1 MKVNRELTAIART
14 ELSRPFQLAI
24 EHRVISKR
32 TRILDYGCGRGFD
45 VDKLR
50 ASGWSTFGWDP
61 AHRTTTKKT
70 KSDVVTFNYVLNVIE
85 DQKERVST
93 LKAAFEL
100 AKSCLIVSARLDF
113 ERDEAHIRPFADGWL
128 TSRNTFQ
135 KFYTQDELQDFLF
148 TNLNIEPQAAAP
160 GIFYVFKTK
169 VDLERF
175 RSSKYR
181 IRTPK
186 SWVRKSD
193 ALYKEHFQTLEP
205 LIDFVHEHG
214 RIPKT
219 LELPDSEQLLEKFGS
234 LKMAFRIVQNVTDSQ
249 EWKNVSQRCKI
260 SLLVTLAMRKFDGD
274 YRFSDLDYSLQNDV
288 KSFYGSLKTAS
299 ILAEKLL
306 FAVGKMDAINI
317 ASRSS
322 TVGKLTPTAL
332 YIHVNYLH
340 KVPALLQIYEAC
352 ARRITGDI
360 PAGNIIKFH
369 RDVAMI
375 SYLSY
380 PDFWNDPHP
389 PLDTSYAVSLADL
402 RIKVTKYSQRSNPP
416 ILHRKETFLHESDPN
431 WELFQSLS
439 TEETEAG
446 LYANTAVIGTK
457 QPWESLLINK
467 GFAISDHKLQLK
479 AIT

>member
-1 MKVNRELTAIART
+1 MKVNRQLTAIART
-14 ELSRPFQLAI
+14 DLSRPFQLAI
-24 EHRVISKR
+24 EHQVISKR
-32 TRILDYGCGRGFD
+32 TRILDFGCGRGFD

-50 ASGWSTFGWDP
+50 DSGWSTFGWDP
-61 AHRTTTKKT
+61 AHRPTTRKT

-85 DQKERVST
+85 DQNERVLT
-93 LKAAFEL
+93 LKSAFEL

-113 ERDEAHIRPFADGWL
+113 ERDEAHVRPFADGWL

-135 KFYTQDELQDFLF
+135 KFYTQDELRDFLQS
-148 TNLNIEPQAAAP
+148 NLNVEPQAAAP
-160 GIFYVFKTK
+160 GIFYLFKTK

-175 RSSKYR
+175 RSTKYR

-186 SWVRKSD
+186 NWIRKSD
-193 ALYKEHFQTLEP
+193 ELYKDNFHTLEP
-205 LIDFVHEHG
+205 LIEFVHEHG
-214 RIPKT
+214 RIPKP
-219 LELPDSEQLLEKFGS
+219 LEMIDTEQLLEKFGS
-234 LKMAFRIVQNVTDSQ
+234 LKMAFRVVQNVTDNQ
-249 EWKNVSQRCKI
+249 EWKHVSQRCKI

-288 KSFYGSLKTAS
+288 KTFYGSLKAAS
-299 ILAEKLL
+299 VLAERLL

-332 YIHVNYLH
+332 YVHTNYLH
-340 KVPALLQIYEAC
+340 RVPAVLQIYEAC
-352 ARRITGDI
+352 ARKITGDI
-360 PAGNIIKFH
+360 PNANIIKFH

-389 PLDTSYAVSLADL
+389 QLNTSYAVSLTDM
-402 RIKVTKYSQRSNPP
+402 RIKVTNYAKRSNPP

-431 WELFQSLS
+431 WELFRNLS
-439 TEETEAG
+439 IDETAAG
-446 LYANTAVIGTK
+446 LYANTAIIGTK
-457 QPWESLLINK
+457 EPWESLLVSKKLSIT
-467 GFAISDHKLQLK
+467 DHKLLPR
-479 AIT
+479 